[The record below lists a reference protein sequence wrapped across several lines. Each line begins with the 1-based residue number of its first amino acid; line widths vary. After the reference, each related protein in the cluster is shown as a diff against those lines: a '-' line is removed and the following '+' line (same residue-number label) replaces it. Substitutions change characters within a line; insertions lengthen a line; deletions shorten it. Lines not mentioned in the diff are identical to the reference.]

1 MIKKAGLSKADSAKA
16 LAALK
21 SGKVNMG
28 QLASKLNMSTLP
40 TITDPRER
48 LKAKLRQQRGDRQSK
63 EVKEADYEKM
73 RERVHKEKAER
84 ELAAAEAVKK
94 AAEAVKKAAEA
105 VKKAA
110 AKRKN
115 HTKKLKELEA
125 KYGTI
130 TDETY
135 QKSMRELT
143 NAASEEETNRLKNI
157 IEIYARQNK
166 FKDTID

>member
-1 MIKKAGLSKADSAKA
+1 MDFEEMIKKAGLSKADSAKA

-40 TITDPRER
+40 TITDPHER

-84 ELAAAEAVKK
+84 EVA
-94 AAEAVKKAAEA
+94 AAEA

-135 QKSMRELT
+135 QTSMRELT
-143 NAASEEETNRLKNI
+143 NAKSEEETNRLKNI

-166 FKDTID
+166 FKETIDFGDLDDI